1 MDANLNTQVLIG
13 QTGQAN
19 IQPQMETPENKPEL
33 KPLLKREPNLTV
45 SNAPLDL
52 EALVAK
58 LNVENEDTKANTAKQ
73 TLQSTFTNVIAR
85 AKERGNATTRNMELL
100 EQAEIYSKQLEN
112 TTATIDQLTEQISQL
127 NNIVAT
133 DQQEVDQIQKQ
144 VESLTAELEKL
155 QGQITESDAQV
166 VILQMEIDSLTK
178 QIENEVDAQK
188 LTNLKKRLADAQTK
202 LETEKQ
208 DQNDRLD
215 KLENTKNEL
224 AKAQTKLETAK
235 GNLDAAIGTLAEA
248 KNVLDAANNAKAE
261 LSQKIQ
267 QTLAEITDETIIK
280 DIADALKI
288 DASDVTSI
296 NDNNKAERSEEEEK
310 YLEEHSSV
318 KIFQEALSA
327 HYQDILDTIE
337 ANRENIV

>member
-19 IQPQMETPENKPEL
+19 IQPQMDTPENKPEL

-45 SNAPLDL
+45 SNAPMDL
-52 EALVAK
+52 EALVARMN
-58 LNVENEDTKANTAKQ
+58 LENNDTKETSAKQ
-73 TLQSTFTNVIAR
+73 TLQSTFTNIIAR
-85 AKERGNATTRNMELL
+85 AKERGTVTTRNMELL
-100 EQAEIYSKQLEN
+100 EQAESYSKQLESTN
-112 TTATIDQLTEQISQL
+112 ATIDKLTNQISQL

-133 DQQEVDQIQKQ
+133 DQKEVDQIQKQ
-144 VESLTAELEKL
+144 VDSLAAELEKL
-155 QGQITESDAQV
+155 QGQITESDAQS

-188 LTNLKKRLADAQTK
+188 QTNLKKRLADAQRK

-208 DQNDRLD
+208 DQSDRLD

-224 AKAQTKLETAK
+224 AKAQTKLDTAK
-235 GNLDAAIGTLAEA
+235 GNLDAAKVTLSEAES
-248 KNVLDAANNAKAE
+248 VLAAANNAKAE

-267 QTLAEITDETIIK
+267 QALSEITDVSIIK
-280 DIADALKI
+280 DIADAFKI
-288 DASDVTSI
+288 DASDVRFGTEG
-296 NDNNKAERSEEEEK
+296 DKAERSEEEEK

-327 HYQDILDTIE
+327 HYQDILDTIA